1 MAPYVAVDALI
12 LMITEIIGMSGDE
25 NSGPYSDC
33 QGDCTLLIQS
43 YLTLGL
49 MRIVR

>member
-12 LMITEIIGMSGDE
+12 LVITEIIGMSGDD
-25 NSGPYSDC
+25 NSGSYSGR

-43 YLTLGL
+43 YLTLGFIH
-49 MRIVR
+49 IVR